1 MIMIKNSIFFLIV
14 FCCIVFLFSCEQEK
28 VTYQDCVEEEQAIIN
43 NFINDHEVI
52 VLKEYPGN
60 GVFHKN
66 EFVKLENGV
75 YLHVIDS
82 GNGNRPVSGTKI
94 QSFAEGCILGKDS
107 MINFDGFRN
116 NKDLANWPIEF
127 TYNES
132 PFLDQYL
139 LGEGYMGA
147 MKFVGGSSSVSMIVP
162 FAVGSSYQ
170 QSVLVPIYF
179 ERVDFVFVK

>member
-1 MIMIKNSIFFLIV
+1 MIMIKNSIFFLSV

-116 NKDLANWPIEF
+116 NKDFFYYISFNCIFYLCPFFVSSADF
-127 TYNES
+127 ES
-132 PFLDQYL
+132 
-139 LGEGYMGA
+139 A
-147 MKFVGGSSSVSMIVP
+147 SVNFKI
-162 FAVGSSYQ
+162 ADRG
-170 QSVLVPIYF
+170 
-179 ERVDFVFVK
+179 